1 MNISTITRET
11 GLICMYISVFG
22 LSDLLVKNLLDNY
35 YLKLLYFFIIFSIG
49 FYLLNN
55 NFKNKYLK
63 NLKMKEE

>member
-1 MNISTITRET
+1 
-11 GLICMYISVFG
+11 MYISVFG